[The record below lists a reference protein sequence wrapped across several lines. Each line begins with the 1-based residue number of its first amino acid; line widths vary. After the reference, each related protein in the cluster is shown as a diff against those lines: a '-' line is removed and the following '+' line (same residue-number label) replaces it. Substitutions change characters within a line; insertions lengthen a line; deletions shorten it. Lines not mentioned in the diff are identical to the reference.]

1 MKTLIRLLIT
11 AILLIYT
18 HQSAKS
24 QIVGSKDCIDALP
37 LVNWQTVTYLST
49 EGEGLFPNEVDN
61 TMSCLNSGEQ
71 NSGWFQF
78 YISYPGVVSFSIIP
92 EAQGADYDW
101 AVYDITNG
109 GCDAIFNDP
118 TTSISCNFSGS
129 TFPTSATGPNNGGN
143 PQDEPVIQVEVN
155 HIYVILVNHFSGINM
170 SPYQIDFTG
179 TTAVLGPYNEIIGRV
194 SFDSNNDCTDN
205 IDLPSSGYIVKA
217 YDANNQAVGL
227 AYTQPNGNYTM
238 GVSAIFNPTEV
249 RIEPLHYPFTEGC
262 APYNQPITI
271 APNAENV
278 ILEQVDFSFTYSE
291 LCTRIQIE
299 YLPILYRRCFSQY
312 NHVKLKNTGSL
323 QPINNDFTLSYPN
336 EFVYPLESNVPFESI
351 GNNQYLFHPPTIDLF
366 QEFLVHVLDT
376 VQCELEL
383 GDEICVLAAMV
394 LPNTCLDT
402 LVSNN
407 ENLKLK
413 MEYDTASNQVIIENT
428 GQMDMQH
435 QSLIHIYNYYPNQ
448 IPELEIANDLI
459 IQLAAGEAYS
469 ASTFAPLTVAHMNH
483 LGHEYDNLIVGNSA
497 GFPLADS
504 LIYSPTLALDEGCSI
519 VIGAYDPNDKLG
531 FPAGLGELNRIEPD
545 QLIQYRI
552 RFQNTGSDTA
562 FTVLIRDT
570 LTSYLDPYSIVPGA
584 SSHPYTFYLDENRV
598 RFLFNNINLL
608 PEEANEAESI
618 GFVEFKIKQKP
629 NNPISY
635 NIDNQAA
642 IYFDFNEPIYTPV
655 HRYSIYPLP
664 LLTNSVIQERI
675 EIFPNPSTGMINIGW
690 KKEWN
695 PFNKQVRILDLEGRI
710 IRTFENQ
717 DLMHPINCG
726 DLAKGCYFIEVLV
739 NGEKRFYERW
749 IKL

>member
-1 MKTLIRLLIT
+1 MKTRIRLLIT

-92 EAQGADYDW
+92 EAQNADYDW
-101 AVYDITNG
+101 AVYDITDG

-143 PQDEPVIQVEVN
+143 PQDEPVIQVEEN

-227 AYTQPNGNYTM
+227 AYTQPNGNYAM
-238 GVSAIFNPTEV
+238 GVSTQFNPTEV
-249 RIEPLHYPFTEGC
+249 RIEPLPYPFEEGC
-262 APYNQPITI
+262 APYNQQITI

-278 ILEQVDFSFTYSE
+278 ILDQVNFSYTYAE
-291 LCTRIQIE
+291 LCTQFEIE
-299 YLPILYRRCFSQY
+299 YVALLYRRCFSEY
-312 NHVKLKNTGSL
+312 NHVKIKNAGSL
-323 QPINNDFTLSYPN
+323 NIGINDFTLTYPN
-336 EFVYPLESNVPFESI
+336 EFVYPLLSNVPFENV
-351 GNNQYLFHPPTIDLF
+351 GNNEYLFHPPALELF
-366 QEFLVHVLDT
+366 QEFIVHVLDT

-383 GDEICVLAAMV
+383 DAEICVDAQMTTQ
-394 LPNTCLDT
+394 NTCGDSLNEELNIAMHIDSAT
-402 LVSNN
+402 NQIILENIGLVNMSNSLL
-407 ENLKLK
+407 LK
-413 MEYDTASNQVIIENT
+413 V
-428 GQMDMQH
+428 
-435 QSLIHIYNYYPNQ
+435 YNFYPNQ
-448 IPELEIANDLI
+448 TPELEFSSTQF
-459 IQLAAGEAYS
+459 IQLNAGESNAVSTYS
-469 ASTFAPLTVAHMNH
+469 PLVLATLIDLNSQ
-483 LGHEYDNLIVGNSA
+483 LDNIQVGNVPGYALSDTVVYDPSA
-497 GFPLADS
+497 GFDHAC
-504 LIYSPTLALDEGCSI
+504 GV

-531 FPAGLGELNRIEPD
+531 FPAGLGELNRIEPE
-545 QLIQYRI
+545 QMIQYRI

-618 GFVEFKIKQKP
+618 GFVDFKIKQKP
-629 NNPISY
+629 NNPVSY

-664 LLTNSVIQERI
+664 LSTNSVVQERI